1 MHSETYRKIVK
12 TNIKV
17 SSTETGHIFGN
28 IVFDS
33 STRAENTVLNLHD
46 IRVDIMDYIK
56 PATCTESKFRSMWA
70 EFEWENKVTVNTPMA
85 DLHDYLEHIMAIT
98 NMNCLTPPKA
108 IGGECN
114 FLAAN
119 LYARSIF
126 GEDALIN
133 VSVEC
138 IQVPNGKTI
147 VSRIIGAIR
156 IRSKTQGIALSLGDR
171 ITSEQKKGPITAAAS
186 SK

>member
-1 MHSETYRKIVK
+1 
-12 TNIKV
+12 
-17 SSTETGHIFGN
+17 
-28 IVFDS
+28 
-33 STRAENTVLNLHD
+33 
-46 IRVDIMDYIK
+46 
-56 PATCTESKFRSMWA
+56 
-70 EFEWENKVTVNTPMA
+70 
-85 DLHDYLEHIMAIT
+85 MAIT
-98 NMNCLTPPKA
+98 NMNCLTPSKA

-138 IQVPNGKTI
+138 IQVPNGKTV